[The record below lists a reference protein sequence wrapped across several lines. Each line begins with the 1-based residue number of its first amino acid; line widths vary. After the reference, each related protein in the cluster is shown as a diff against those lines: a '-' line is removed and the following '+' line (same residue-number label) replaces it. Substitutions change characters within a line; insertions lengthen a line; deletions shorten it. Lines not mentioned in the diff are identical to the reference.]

1 MLFGREGDFLPHP
14 IDSIVSGLIVPYTGW
29 RTKGGACMLNADTFS
44 VIRAWYRAWRAS
56 IGGQSHKVYW
66 FSLQFDSE
74 KS

>member
-44 VIRAWYRAWRAS
+44 VIRAWYRA
-56 IGGQSHKVYW
+56 
-66 FSLQFDSE
+66 
-74 KS
+74 